1 MTVKQVLLI
10 CVFAFSTASAG
21 IFNFA
26 NMLNDYNKM
35 HKPSAILR
43 EQIATTVAPTAAPTT
58 EKLMNDEIKQL
69 AMTVKLAKY
78 WLRQLKTTL
87 RNENIEKAGTEKVIE
102 HEMMPEN
109 FDLPQKWLSV
119 GLGR

>member
-69 AMTVKLAKY
+69 AMTIKLAKY